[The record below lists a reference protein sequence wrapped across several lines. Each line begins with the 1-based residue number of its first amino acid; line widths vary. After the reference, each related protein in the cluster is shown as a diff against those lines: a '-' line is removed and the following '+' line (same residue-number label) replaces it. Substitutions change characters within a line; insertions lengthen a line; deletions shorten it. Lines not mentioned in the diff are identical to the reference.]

1 MKRRDF
7 IVSLGAAIATPALAW
22 PIAARAQQPAMPV
35 IGFLNPTSPAGYPHV
50 IAAFHQGLRESG
62 YVDGQNVAIEYRW
75 AEGQNKRLPALA
87 ADLVRHQV
95 MVIAATGGDTSALA
109 AKAATQTIP
118 IVFNSGGDP
127 VRTGLVASLNRPG
140 GNLTGV
146 SRLGTDLLPKRLELL
161 AEAAPKAG
169 AIAFLLN
176 PTLRDAASREKDVR
190 LAAQSLG
197 RQIHVLNA
205 SSDSEVDAAFA
216 SLAQLKIGALLIVN
230 DSFFNT
236 RSERL
241 GALSLRHAVPTI
253 YQNREFVAA
262 GGLLS
267 YGASLSDAYRL
278 VGIYTGRV
286 LKGEKPADLPVQQQ
300 TKVDFFVNLKTA
312 RALGLTIPLP
322 LLALADEVI
331 E

>member
-1 MKRRDF
+1 
-7 IVSLGAAIATPALAW
+7 
-22 PIAARAQQPAMPV
+22 
-35 IGFLNPTSPAGYPHV
+35 
-50 IAAFHQGLRESG
+50 
-62 YVDGQNVAIEYRW
+62 
-75 AEGQNKRLPALA
+75 
-87 ADLVRHQV
+87 